1 MARIGH
7 VVLLDLGE
15 RERIGNVTYNAS
27 VTRPPESLANP
38 RLWLAFTTALLVS
51 GFPNVYILFLPSLLG
66 EFHASRAATVL
77 PMSFVFFGGA
87 VLGPAAGWLVAR
99 RNPRVVVMT
108 GLGAAACG
116 LALGGVAHSLPVFVA
131 SVGIAVGVGLG
142 LTSLSTQAALL
153 ADAYRRR
160 RGVAMGI
167 AFSGAMAAFVLG
179 PVTQRIIAGF
189 GWRAAF
195 GCYAAALLV
204 LVPVAWRVLPSRLG
218 KRGPALDEASD
229 PTLDNAPERPVAAI
243 VLSAPFWS
251 LLVLFSVPPL
261 FGFLAITQH
270 AIYFPARGMSV
281 DESSMMLAVGG
292 VLAAFGRVLA
302 GMAADR
308 FGAPVAGIVSFS
320 SSMIG
325 VLCLL
330 AMEAWPARLLAYGYV
345 LFLFTPLGSRAT
357 IVSVLLSRIVGPRN
371 YGPVFGLIGIGNSL
385 GGAAGPWLSGAIFD
399 RTHSYLALY
408 LVTLGFAA
416 AGLSALAVF
425 LLTSRQRA

>member
-1 MARIGH
+1 MPSSWIL
-7 VVLLDLGE
+7 V
-15 RERIGNVTYNAS
+15 REQKRVRNVPYNAP

-38 RLWLAFTTALLVS
+38 RLWLAFTTMLLIS
-51 GFPNVYILFLPSLLG
+51 GFPNMYVLFLPSLLG

-77 PMSFVFFGGA
+77 PMSVVWIGGA

-99 RNPRVVVMT
+99 RNPRAVVMT
-108 GLGAAACG
+108 GLAAAACG
-116 LALGGVAHSLPVFVA
+116 LALGSIAPTLPLFVA
-131 SVGIAVGVGLG
+131 SVGVAVGIGLG
-142 LTSLSTQAALL
+142 LTAISTQAALL

-167 AFSGAMAAFVLG
+167 AFSGSMAAFVLG
-179 PVTQRIIAGF
+179 PVTQRIIDGY

-195 GCYAAALLV
+195 GCYATLLAALL
-204 LVPVAWRVLPSRLG
+204 PVAWRVLPRRLG
-218 KRGPALDEASD
+218 ERSPTSESSGDPARLAV
-229 PTLDNAPERPVAAI
+229 PERSVTAI
-243 VLSAPFWS
+243 VLTPSFWS

-261 FGFLAITQH
+261 FGSLAITQH
-270 AIYFPARGMSV
+270 ALYFPERGMSV
-281 DESSMMLAVGG
+281 AESSMMLAVGG

-308 FGAPVAGIVSFS
+308 FGAPMAGVVSFS
-320 SSMIG
+320 SSILG

-345 LFLFTPLGSRAT
+345 FFLFLPLGSRAT
-357 IVSVLLSRIVGPRN
+357 IVSVLLSRIAGPRN

-408 LVTLGFAA
+408 LTTLGFAA
-416 AGLSALAVF
+416 IGLTALVVF
-425 LLTSRQRA
+425 LLTSRQHD